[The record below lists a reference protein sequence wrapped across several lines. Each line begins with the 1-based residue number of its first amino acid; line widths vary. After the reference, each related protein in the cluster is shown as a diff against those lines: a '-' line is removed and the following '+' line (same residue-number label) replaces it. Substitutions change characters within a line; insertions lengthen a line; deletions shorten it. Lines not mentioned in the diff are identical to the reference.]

1 MKSYMAKQAEI
12 KNTAKWYLIDAQD
25 LVLGRLAAYVAS
37 GLRGKL
43 KPTYT
48 PHVVT
53 GDKYIIINADKVALT
68 GNKLEDKTYR
78 WHTGFPGGVKQRTAK
93 QVLGG
98 SNAERVIQGA
108 VRTMLRSGPLRNQ
121 ILKNLFVYAGSDHPH
136 AAQQPQI
143 LDVAARNRKNKKGN

>member
-1 MKSYMAKQAEI
+1 MKSYMAKEADFN
-12 KNTAKWYLIDAQD
+12 NTKWYLIDAKD

-53 GDKYIIINADKVALT
+53 GDRYVIINAAQVALT
-68 GNKLEDKTYR
+68 GNKLSDKTYR
-78 WHTGFPGGVKQRTAK
+78 WHTGFPGGVKERTAK
-93 QVLGG
+93 QVLSGPH
-98 SNAERVIQGA
+98 AERVIQGA

-121 ILKNLFVYAGSDHPH
+121 MLKNLYVYPGADHPH
-136 AAQQPQI
+136 AAQQPQPI
-143 LDVAARNRKNKKGN
+143 DVAARNRKNKKGN

>member
-1 MKSYMAKQAEI
+1 MKSYMAKEADF
-12 KNTAKWYLIDAQD
+12 KNTTKWYLIDAKD

-48 PHVVT
+48 PHAVT
-53 GDKYIIINADKVALT
+53 GDRYVIINAADVALT
-68 GNKLEDKTYR
+68 GNKLNDKTYR
-78 WHTGFPGGVKQRTAK
+78 WHTGFPGGVKERTAK

-98 SNAERVIQGA
+98 AHAERVIQGA

-121 ILKNLFVYAGSDHPH
+121 MLKNLYVYAGSEHPH
-136 AAQQPQI
+136 AAQQSQLI
-143 LDVAARNRKNKKGN
+143 DVAARNRKNKKGS

>member
-1 MKSYMAKQAEI
+1 MKSYMAKEAEI
-12 KNTAKWYLIDAQD
+12 KNAAKWYLIDAQD